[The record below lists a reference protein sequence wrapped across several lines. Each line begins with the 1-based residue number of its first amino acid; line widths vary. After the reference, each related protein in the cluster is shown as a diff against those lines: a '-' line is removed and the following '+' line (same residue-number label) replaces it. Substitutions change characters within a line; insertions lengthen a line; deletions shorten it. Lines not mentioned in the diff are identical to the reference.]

1 MWERILRK
9 RTLLASSPL
18 PGTEVTLFLSPLA
31 SFFPSLRGQ
40 VTRFS
45 CYSFAKKKSIILRL
59 LERLGDLIF
68 RKKYT
73 HGTLKG
79 NRVHLLLSLNLLTK
93 TKWFMLRNTSRALI
107 WNKWKQ
113 YQIDL
118 LLCNRWKTGLGP
130 NWCSIPKCLGTSRY
144 HTREG
149 NIWYKINKTN
159 CVHMRFVFLSICT
172 GLNRLWKKKRGK
184 RRGRLSKALRGG
196 AWNSL
201 ETSNITPSTTT
212 RYMQS
217 DAFSFLAKISS
228 LFFSFQ
234 TTRKTGKTWT
244 TISVA
249 GPVPFS
255 G

>member
-93 TKWFMLRNTSRALI
+93 TKWFMLRNTSRALF

-159 CVHMRFVFLSICT
+159 CAVYMRFVFLSICT

-184 RRGRLSKALRGG
+184 RRVDSQRLFEGEREIHSKQVTSRPARRHDIC
-196 AWNSL
+196 SL
-201 ETSNITPSTTT
+201 
-212 RYMQS
+212 MH
-217 DAFSFLAKISS
+217 FLS
-228 LFFSFQ
+228 
-234 TTRKTGKTWT
+234 
-244 TISVA
+244 
-249 GPVPFS
+249 
-255 G
+255 